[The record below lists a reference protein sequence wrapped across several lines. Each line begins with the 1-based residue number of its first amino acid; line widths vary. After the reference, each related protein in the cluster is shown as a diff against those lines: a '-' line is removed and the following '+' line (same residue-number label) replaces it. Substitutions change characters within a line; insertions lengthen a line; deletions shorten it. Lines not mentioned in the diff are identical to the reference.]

1 MVSTACQLEEG
12 ESGRKALKT
21 DRIEAI
27 KALSSHLVERFQK
40 VLDDP
45 ILEAFSIFDVR
56 KWPADK
62 GVLKES
68 YIDGIRLLYKT
79 YKIFYAAEE
88 TEEMVLEQW
97 EDLKAEINVPTLRTL
112 TFHQL
117 WANML
122 VQYADEYALV
132 LRLVVISL
140 LIPADT
146 SECAMPA
153 ELDGPAKPQEPDAVA
168 NNGLMANNGL
178 IGYKADPRRAKR
190 SRCRAVTC
198 R

>member
-1 MVSTACQLEEG
+1 
-12 ESGRKALKT
+12 
-21 DRIEAI
+21 
-27 KALSSHLVERFQK
+27 
-40 VLDDP
+40 
-45 ILEAFSIFDVR
+45 
-56 KWPADK
+56 
-62 GVLKES
+62 
-68 YIDGIRLLYKT
+68 
-79 YKIFYAAEE
+79 
-88 TEEMVLEQW
+88 MVLEQW
-97 EDLKAEINVPTLRTL
+97 EDLKAEINAPTLRTL

-168 NNGLMANNGL
+168 NNGL
-178 IGYKADPRRAKR
+178 R
-190 SRCRAVTC
+190 
-198 R
+198 